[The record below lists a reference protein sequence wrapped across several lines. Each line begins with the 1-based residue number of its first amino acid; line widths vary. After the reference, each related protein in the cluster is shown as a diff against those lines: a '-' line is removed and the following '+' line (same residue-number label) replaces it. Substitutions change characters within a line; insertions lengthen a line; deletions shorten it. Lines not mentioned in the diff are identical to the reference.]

1 MTTNEVFAE
10 LGQRLAQKPATAL
23 SSAQGIYQFSLT
35 GEDAAE
41 YNIAVTSEGATV
53 HQGKADNAGV
63 TISMTADNF
72 KDLAAGKL
80 NPMSAFMGGK
90 LTVTGD
96 MSMALK
102 LQTLIS

>member
-1 MTTNEVFAE
+1 MTTQEVFRE
-10 LGQRLAQKPATAL
+10 LGERLAAKPAASLANAHGT
-23 SSAQGIYQFSLT
+23 YQFLLS
-35 GEDAAE
+35 GEDAAN
-41 YNIAVTSEGATV
+41 YYVSVASDGATV
-53 HQGKADNAGV
+53 HEGQSETAGV
-63 TISMTADNF
+63 SISMTAGNF
-72 KDLAAGKL
+72 KELAAGRL

>member
-1 MTTNEVFAE
+1 MSSQEVFAE
-10 LGQRLAQKPATAL
+10 LGQRLAQKPASAL
-23 SSAQGIYQFSLT
+23 ASAQGVYQFSLN
-35 GEDAAE
+35 GNDAAE
-41 YNIAVTSEGATV
+41 YYIAVTGEGATV
-53 HQGKADNAGV
+53 HEGKTDAAGV

-72 KDLAAGKL
+72 KELAAGRL

>member
-1 MTTNEVFAE
+1 MTTQEVFQE
-10 LGQRLAQKPATAL
+10 LGQRLAAKPAANLANAHGT
-23 SSAQGIYQFSLT
+23 YQFSLT
-35 GEDAAE
+35 GEDAAN
-41 YNIAVTSEGATV
+41 YFITVTADEATV
-53 HQGKADNAGV
+53 QEGQSDTAGV
-63 TISMTADNF
+63 TISMTASNF
-72 KDLAAGKL
+72 KDLAAGQL

>member
-1 MTTNEVFAE
+1 MTTHEVFRE
-10 LGQRLAQKPATAL
+10 LGDRLAAKPA
-23 SSAQGIYQFSLT
+23 SSLANAHGTYQFLLT
-35 GEDAAE
+35 GDDAAN
-41 YNIAVTSEGATV
+41 YCVAVTADGATV
-53 HQGKADNAGV
+53 VEGQSDQAGV
-63 TISMTADNF
+63 SISMTADNF
-72 KDLAAGKL
+72 KELAAGRL